1 MQVIET
7 EIINALRQHQNFETS
22 PIVNNYYGNNPD
34 GRKQRRDSLR
44 WSEYDTFRYELWGHT
59 IAKGDSVMKILLVSD
74 CGYPTATTKSR
85 LNAIFA
91 GLDIPM
97 SCSIRNEKTVFY
109 LDGQEIKVNTHNQ
122 HMSVICGEWQVT
134 VTGLIL

>member
-1 MQVIET
+1 MRMIEQ
-7 EIINALRQHQNFETS
+7 EIVQAIRDKKDFSTPKVQDMHREKE
-22 PIVNNYYGNNPD
+22 G
-34 GRKQRRDSLR
+34 RRDVLK
-44 WSEYDTFRYELWGHT
+44 WSDMDNFVYELWGHT